1 MLNDEEFNELL
12 RKAQSTDPTVRE
24 EAKERI
30 LENNLN
36 LVRSIV
42 HRFTNRGYEWDDL
55 FQIGSIGLLKAID
68 RFDLN
73 FSVKFSTYAVPMII
87 GEIRRF
93 IRDDNPVKVSRPL
106 KELAY
111 RVHKTQE
118 KLQGALGRE
127 PTITE
132 IAKELSLAPQ
142 EIVSALEAVQPQV
155 SLYEQAFQGTDGGDT
170 IHLLDQIVL
179 PDSQDSAYFD
189 KLALKEV
196 LARLPVK
203 ERTVIY
209 LRFFADKTQAEIAV
223 IIGLSQVQVSRIE
236 KHALKLIK
244 ELLQTSY

>member
-1 MLNDEEFNELL
+1 MLKDEEFKELL
-12 RKAQSTDPTVRE
+12 IKAQSSDPAIRE
-24 EAKERI
+24 AATESI
-30 LENNLN
+30 LQYNLN

-55 FQIGSIGLLKAID
+55 FQIGCIGLLKAIE

-93 IRDDNPVKVSRPL
+93 LRDDNPIKVSRPL

-111 RVHKTQE
+111 RVHRVQE

-127 PTITE
+127 PTISE

-142 EIVSALEAVQPQV
+142 EIVSALEAVQPQL
-155 SLYEQAFQGTDGGDT
+155 SLYEQAFHDSDGGDA
-170 IHLLDQIVL
+170 IHILDQL
-179 PDSQDSAYFD
+179 MHSDGQDSAYYD

-196 LARLPVK
+196 LARLPLK

-209 LRFFADKTQAEIAV
+209 LRFFADKTQTEIAT

-236 KHALKLIK
+236 KQALKLIK
-244 ELLQTSY
+244 TLLQTL

>member
-1 MLNDEEFNELL
+1 MLKDEEFKDLL
-12 RKAQSTDPTVRE
+12 LKAQSPDPNIRE

-30 LENNLN
+30 LESNLN

-55 FQIGSIGLLKAID
+55 FQIGCIGLLKYIE
-68 RFDLN
+68 RFDQN
-73 FSVKFSTYAVPMII
+73 FSVKFSTYDVPMII

-93 IRDDNPVKVSRPL
+93 IRDDNPIKVSRPI

-111 RVHKTQE
+111 KVHKTQE
-118 KLQGALGRE
+118 RLQGTLGRE

-132 IAKELSLAPQ
+132 ISKELSLAPQ
-142 EIVSALEAVQPQV
+142 EIVSALEAIQPQV
-155 SLYEQAFQGTDGGDT
+155 SLYEQAYQGNEGGDT
-170 IHLLDQIVL
+170 IHLLDQVML
-179 PDSQDSAYFD
+179 ADGQDSSYFE

-209 LRFFADKTQAEIAV
+209 LRFFADKTQAEIAAA
-223 IIGLSQVQVSRIE
+223 IGLSQVQVSRIE
-236 KHALKLIK
+236 KQALKIIR
-244 ELLQTSY
+244 ELMQTS